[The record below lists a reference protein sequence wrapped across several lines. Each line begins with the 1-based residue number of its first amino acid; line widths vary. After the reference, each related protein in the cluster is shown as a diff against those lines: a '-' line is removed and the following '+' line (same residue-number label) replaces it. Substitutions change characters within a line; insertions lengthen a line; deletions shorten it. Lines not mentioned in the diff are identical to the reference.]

1 MDQNDRLA
9 DPNLPL
15 TTYDLIKEYTRKNQA
30 LHVRCQS
37 HFDTQ
42 NRIDVEIKR
51 NRELIDK
58 RCEQL
63 GLPKL
68 PLPLDP

>member
-15 TTYDLIKEYTRKNQA
+15 TTYDLIKDYTRKNQA
-30 LHVRCQS
+30 FHVRCQS
-37 HFDTQ
+37 HFDTE
-42 NRIDVEIKR
+42 NRINGEIKK
-51 NRELIDK
+51 NRELVDK

-63 GLPKL
+63 RLPRL